1 LKGSVALIQKQGQD
15 FAILMVKDSVVTDP
29 SLREEVIALGEHEFG
44 VRTALMGER
53 RHRTYGPDDI
63 VRWLS
68 SVYIEQLPWRD
79 FSIN

>member
-1 LKGSVALIQKQGQD
+1 MKGSVALIREQGQD
-15 FAILMVKDSVVTDP
+15 FAILMVKDGVIADP
-29 SLREEVIALGEHEFG
+29 SLREDMIALGEHEFG

-53 RHRTYGPDDI
+53 QHRTYGPDDI

-68 SVYIEQLPWRD
+68 SVSIAQLPWRD